1 MYRQNTGKE
10 RCLIDINREGKKL
23 SMLYIK
29 GGKINNWKKIVK
41 LILEGL
47 VFSSGRWNNRIF
59 KHIRKYNVIIK
70 RIYHIYNK
78 NCLIYNNFE

>member
-1 MYRQNTGKE
+1 
-10 RCLIDINREGKKL
+10 
-23 SMLYIK
+23 MLYIK

-70 RIYHIYNK
+70 RIYHI
-78 NCLIYNNFE
+78 LT